1 MNSPDKSWSSWKLN
15 FYQSYNRNIFM
26 PLLAQ
31 IYYPASIAN
40 WDPFAAVYN
49 FVKIE
54 KLKLGKIPNPLKS
67 KEGAD
72 LEKRT
77 RHVNLHFRVTPE
89 EKEKIQ
95 GIMKE
100 YHCNDFG
107 QYARR
112 MLLAGHI
119 LILDWK
125 EISNIRRQ
133 IAGIATNINQIAFR
147 VNATHRIYYDEI
159 RQLQNQL
166 TEIFRLL
173 NLYAEVFEKLDD
185 LLDKV
190 SD

>member
-1 MNSPDKSWSSWKLN
+1 MNTPNESWNSWKLT
-15 FYQSYNRNIFM
+15 FYQSHNSDFFV
-26 PLLAQ
+26 PVSVQ
-31 IYYPASIAN
+31 IYYLASIAN

-67 KEGAD
+67 KEGAN

-89 EKEKIQ
+89 EKEKILE
-95 GIMKE
+95 IMKE

-147 VNATHRIYYDEI
+147 VNATHSIYREEV

-166 TEIFRLL
+166 TEIFRLM
-173 NLYAEVFEKLDD
+173 NLYAEVFEKLDN